1 VRPAR
6 RLAAVLTLAAPAAAL
21 AVALA
26 ATPAAAHATLLGSDP
41 RDGATLER
49 APASVKLTFSEPVSL
64 SLGGV
69 RMLTAGGGEVR
80 LGRVVPTG
88 DPSRVEVALPPDLH
102 GVYVLSW
109 RAVSADSHPVAGA
122 FTFTVGS
129 DVRVS
134 EADRDALL
142 QAAAGGSGGADRAVT
157 AAAAVTRAALFAA
170 LTVLLGAL
178 AFLVLLWPDGVRS
191 PRVRALLLA
200 GLVTAAAATLAGVPL
215 QGAYAT
221 GRPLTSVL
229 DPSLSGQV
237 LTTRFGL
244 ASAARL
250 ALLLVVAAGLARAR
264 RAGSLLQVAPRLL
277 SPRQA
282 ALTGLAVAAGLLATV
297 ALVGHAGTGPYRQL
311 GLATDLVHLA
321 AVSAWLGG
329 LAVLAVAVLPG
340 GPGPE
345 DPGIVVGAFSQLAFT
360 AVATIV
366 GTGVVQSVRQVREV
380 ADLTTTS
387 YGRLL
392 LVKVALVA
400 GMLALAAASRRVVR
414 RQLLPGLP
422 WSRGRPAPAPT
433 GSTPS
438 ASRWRGCAAGGVRG
452 GGRGR
457 DHGRH
462 VRAGQRRPA
471 DLGGERRR
479 VAGPC
484 ALGPAAGGPEHRRRR
499 PDPGPCGQQPAARHR
514 AWRRRPVGRG
524 RRADRRAAPA
534 GQAAGATPRP
544 ARQGRPQPLHRPGS
558 DDPGRGRLAAH
569 AQRPDRRDPGGAG
582 DDERDRALTSRAGPC
597 RDAVASAL
605 PDAAVR
611 GLVALKVGLGAGVL
625 AAALLRVRR
634 PDLARAPAPILLS
647 AASKALTAAG
657 IQPPAC
663 ERAPEPEP
671 EPERTSSLVRGV
683 PPPP

>member
-366 GTGVVQSVRQVREV
+366 GTGIVQSVRQVR
-380 ADLTTTS
+380 APGQG
-387 YGRLL
+387 GRRPDDH
-392 LVKVALVA
+392 LVR
-400 GMLALAAASRRVVR
+400 AAAAGQGGAGRRDAR
-414 RQLLPGLP
+414 AG
-422 WSRGRPAPAPT
+422 RGEPAGRPPPAPARAALEPRPAGPGADRLDPERVPLARLRRWW
-433 GSTPS
+433 GSRRRSRSRSWPS
-438 ASRWRGCAAGGVRG
+438 RPCWSAPS
-452 GGRGR
+452 
-457 DHGRH
+457 
-462 VRAGQRRPA
+462 RRP
-471 DLGGERRR
+471 RRR
-479 VAGPC
+479 APT
-484 ALGPAAGGPEHRRRR
+484 
-499 PDPGPCGQQPAARHR
+499 
-514 AWRRRPVGRG
+514 G
-524 RRADRRAAPA
+524 RRAVRS
-534 GQAAGATPRP
+534 
-544 ARQGRPQPLHRPGS
+544 RPGC
-558 DDPGRGRLAAH
+558 GR
-569 AQRPDRRDPGGAG
+569 
-582 DDERDRALTSRAGPC
+582 
-597 RDAVASAL
+597 
-605 PDAAVR
+605 
-611 GLVALKVGLGAGVL
+611 
-625 AAALLRVRR
+625 
-634 PDLARAPAPILLS
+634 ARTPS
-647 AASKALTAAG
+647 
-657 IQPPAC
+657 
-663 ERAPEPEP
+663 
-671 EPERTSSLVRGV
+671 TSS
-683 PPPP
+683 